1 MMILKMMF
9 YIKMRLQ
16 VMVRNLL
23 MRISVLSL
31 NKTLLIFSIL
41 LVDEDGADQNGVER
55 CEGAQREDDVTSGTD
70 QETMHP

>member
-1 MMILKMMF
+1 
-9 YIKMRLQ
+9 
-16 VMVRNLL
+16 
-23 MRISVLSL
+23 MRISVLPL

-41 LVDEDGADQNGVER
+41 LVDEDGVDQNGVER

>member
-1 MMILKMMF
+1 
-9 YIKMRLQ
+9 
-16 VMVRNLL
+16 

-41 LVDEDGADQNGVER
+41 LGDEDGADQNGVER

>member
-9 YIKMRLQ
+9 YIQMRLQ
-16 VMVRNLL
+16 ITVRNLL
-23 MRISVLSL
+23 SVLSL

-41 LVDEDGADQNGVER
+41 LGDEDGPDQNGVER